1 MDALRADVIEM
12 KKYNIILLCSFGVEL
27 IFEMFGYGKAMI
39 SPFPAVSDSLY
50 AQLYAYFVCEHI
62 SFIML
67 SVAMYIVAKNPPK
80 SLTTLYTFASL
91 KASDFTEFMLTDN
104 TVWYRFKMFSFTYDD
119 VPISVTFP
127 MSWNLIQITTFA
139 IICFIDERHGNKIR

>member
-1 MDALRADVIEM
+1 M
-12 KKYNIILLCSFGVEL
+12 KKHNLILLCSFGVEL
-27 IFEMFGYGKAMI
+27 FFEMFGYGGKMI
-39 SPFPAVSDSLY
+39 TPFPAVSDSLY

-67 SVAMYIVAKNPPK
+67 SVVMYMVAKSPPK
-80 SLTTLYTFASL
+80 SLTTIFSFALL
-91 KASDFTEFMLTDN
+91 KASDFTEFMLTDSRA
-104 TVWYRFKMFSFTYDD
+104 WYRFKIFSFSYDD

-139 IICFIDERHGNKIR
+139 IICFIDERNGNKIR